1 MAAGKESKAE
11 QQIYERRMVVAVSP
25 GSKKTH
31 FLLRIRNQRGCSFPE
46 KNSFSENFEIFE
58 RQVIGMARK
67 KSDEKKREETRKNL
81 EKMIKEKGLYG
92 QVYLDK
98 IDEYMSFYDNIKML
112 ESRIITMESNE
123 NSKLKDLTDAIS
135 EKRRVSSE
143 MRGILAFLDLKP
155 EQSAGGGCPGPL

>member
-1 MAAGKESKAE
+1 
-11 QQIYERRMVVAVSP
+11 
-25 GSKKTH
+25 
-31 FLLRIRNQRGCSFPE
+31 
-46 KNSFSENFEIFE
+46 
-58 RQVIGMARK
+58 MARK